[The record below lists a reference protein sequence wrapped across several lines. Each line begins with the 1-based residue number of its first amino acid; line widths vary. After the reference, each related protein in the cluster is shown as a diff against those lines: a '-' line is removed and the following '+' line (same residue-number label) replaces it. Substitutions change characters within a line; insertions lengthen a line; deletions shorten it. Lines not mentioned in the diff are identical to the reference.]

1 MQVIGL
7 IFGILAVITMF
18 IAFIPLLGW
27 MNWLNIPFAI
37 LGLIFSLLG
46 VTMSRGNKSAGIS
59 GIVLCVIAISFGILK
74 LKACG
79 GFI

>member
-7 IFGILAVITMF
+7 ILGIIAVITMF

-27 MNWLNIPFAI
+27 MNWLNIPLAI

-46 VTMSRGNKSAGIS
+46 VTMSKRDKRVGIS
-59 GIVLCVIAISFGILK
+59 GIILCAIAILFGILK

-79 GFI
+79 GFV

>member
-1 MQVIGL
+1 VQVIGL
-7 IFGILAVITMF
+7 ILGIIAVITMF
-18 IAFIPLLGW
+18 IAFIPFLGW

-37 LGLIFSLLG
+37 LGLVFSLLG
-46 VTMSRGNKSAGIS
+46 VAASRGNKSIGIS
-59 GIVLCVIAISFGILK
+59 GIVLSIIAIFFGILK